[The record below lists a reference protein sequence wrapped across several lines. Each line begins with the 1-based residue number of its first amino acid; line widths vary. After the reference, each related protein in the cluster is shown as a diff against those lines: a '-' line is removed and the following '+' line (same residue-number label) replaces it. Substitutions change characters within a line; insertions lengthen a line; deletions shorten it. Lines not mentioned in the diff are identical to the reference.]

1 MKTCNNKNNNYYS
14 FKTHLGGQLETKP
27 GSQVGLTQ
35 INARIKVVII
45 VFLKPNLKVDSEQG
59 LSHE

>member
-1 MKTCNNKNNNYYS
+1 MKTYNNKNNYYYS
-14 FKTHLGGQLETKP
+14 FKTHIECQLETKP
-27 GSQVGLTQ
+27 RSRLGLTQ

-45 VFLKPNLKVDSEQG
+45 VFLKPNLKVDSEQD